1 MFVENFAP
9 SEAYPIST
17 FLIAICSICTFYM
30 GVKDKSEN
38 PTNSFVNYDMAI
50 IFCPT
55 LILGT
60 KFGTILNKQLSSI
73 FLSVFLALFILNNI
87 WKTYN
92 NANKLREKE
101 IKETEKQNDSPK
113 NRNIY
118 ESGNLKQTLLNEKME
133 NSDSVGIYNLSSNSQ
148 KSKNSQNL
156 FLDLVF

>member
-30 GVKDKSEN
+30 GVKDKNEN

-60 KFGTILNKQLSSI
+60 KFGTIMNKQLSSI

-87 WKTYN
+87 WKTYA

-101 IKETEKQNDSPK
+101 NKEMEKQNETHK
-113 NRNIY
+113 NRNKF
-118 ESGNLKQTLLNEKME
+118 ESGSLQQTLLNEIRI
-133 NSDSVGIYNLSSNSQ
+133 NPDSVR
-148 KSKNSQNL
+148 L
-156 FLDLVF
+156 FNE